1 MPVNSSRIH
10 SVYLLAHPMPTGAGC
25 IRNVARFLQLPN
37 LSHISLQVS
46 ITSNNVCLKTNSLVH
61 CIVLSSLSLLS
72 DSSLLLSDSSL
83 LSDSD
88 SSFSLLYSLL
98 SDETILL
105 SSFSLLS
112 ISSLLSV
119 STQPALLAYTMFL
132 LLRSKSELLSDS

>member
-10 SVYLLAHPMPTGAGC
+10 SIYLLAHPIPTGAGC

-46 ITSNNVCLKTNSLVH
+46 ITSNNLCLKSNSLVQL
-61 CIVLSSLSLLS
+61 LSSLSLLS

-83 LSDSD
+83 LFD
-88 SSFSLLYSLL
+88 SSFSLLSSLL
-98 SDETILL
+98 SDDSIL
-105 SSFSLLS
+105 LLS

>member
-1 MPVNSSRIH
+1 MPVNRSRIH
-10 SVYLLAHPMPTGAGC
+10 SIYLLEHPKPTGAGC

-46 ITSNNVCLKTNSLVH
+46 ITSNNLCLKSNSLVQL
-61 CIVLSSLSLLS
+61 LSSLSLLF

-88 SSFSLLYSLL
+88 SSFSLLSSLL
-98 SDETILL
+98 SDDSIL
-105 SSFSLLS
+105 LLS

-132 LLRSKSELLSDS
+132 LLRSKSEILSDS